1 MSERAKD
8 RVSGASER
16 ESGRVNKRVD
26 KAVMNDRVLARGIRL
41 KLCQQVSEQAI
52 EWASKRV
59 IEQAS

>member
-26 KAVMNDRVLARGIRL
+26 VAVMNDSVLARGIRQ
-41 KLCQQVSEQAI
+41 KKKKKEKK
-52 EWASKRV
+52 KRRRRRKK
-59 IEQAS
+59 EDEKRR